1 MRDTFIFYRSFK
13 DSMSDLPD
21 KDKLLMYE
29 AIADYSLD
37 LKEPALSGFPKAL
50 FSLIRPILDANIQ
63 RWKNG
68 RKGGAPIG
76 NINARKTTEKQ
87 PRDNRNSTEKQPN
100 KDKDVNKD
108 KEYNIKNKDVNVE
121 DKSSMNTDKS
131 TRFVPP
137 TLSEVQD
144 YIQKNSYSVDAST
157 FIDFYTSKGWMVGS
171 NKMKDWKAAVRT
183 WQRKQK
189 SSGNSSDIGV
199 VLKDN
204 SIDKYKDKGW

>member
-68 RKGGAPIG
+68 RKGSAPIG

-121 DKSSMNTDKS
+121 DKSSMK
-131 TRFVPP
+131 
-137 TLSEVQD
+137 D

>member
-68 RKGGAPIG
+68 RKGSAPIG

>member
-13 DSMSDLPD
+13 ESMSDLSD
-21 KDKLLMYE
+21 KDKLIMYE
-29 AIADYSLD
+29 AISDYSLD
-37 LKEPALSGFPKAL
+37 LKEPKLTGFPKAL
-50 FSLIRPILDANIQ
+50 FSLIRPILDTNIQ

-76 NINARKTTEKQ
+76 NLNAKKQ
-87 PRDNRNSTEKQPN
+87 PKNNQKTTEKQPN

-108 KEYNIKNKDVNVE
+108 KEYNIKNVNIE
-121 DKSSMNTDKS
+121 DKSSNNGADKS

-137 TLSEVQD
+137 TLTEVQD

>member
-13 DSMSDLPD
+13 ESMSDLSD
-21 KDKLLMYE
+21 KDKLIMYE
-29 AIADYSLD
+29 AISDYSLD
-37 LKEPALSGFPKAL
+37 LKEPKLTGFPKAL

-76 NINARKTTEKQ
+76 NLNAKKQ
-87 PRDNRNSTEKQPN
+87 PKNNQKTTEKQPN

-108 KEYNIKNKDVNVE
+108 KEYNIKNVNIE
-121 DKSSMNTDKS
+121 DKSSNNGADKS

-144 YIQKNSYSVDAST
+144 YIQKNNYSVDAST

>member
-13 DSMSDLPD
+13 ESMSDLSD
-21 KDKLLMYE
+21 KDKLIMYE
-29 AIADYSLD
+29 AISDYSLD
-37 LKEPALSGFPKAL
+37 LKEPKLTGFPKAL

-76 NINARKTTEKQ
+76 NLNAKKQPKNNQKTTEKQ
-87 PRDNRNSTEKQPN
+87 P
-100 KDKDVNKD
+100 NKD
-108 KEYNIKNKDVNVE
+108 KEYNIKNVNIE
-121 DKSSMNTDKS
+121 DKSSNNGADKS

-137 TLSEVQD
+137 TLTEVQD

>member
-13 DSMSDLPD
+13 ESMSDLSD
-21 KDKLLMYE
+21 KDKLIMYE
-29 AIADYSLD
+29 AISDYSLD
-37 LKEPALSGFPKAL
+37 LKEPKLTGFPKAL

-76 NINARKTTEKQ
+76 NLNAKKQ
-87 PRDNRNSTEKQPN
+87 PRNDRKTTEKQPN

-108 KEYNIKNKDVNVE
+108 KEYNIKNVNIE
-121 DKSSMNTDKS
+121 DKSSNNGADKS

-137 TLSEVQD
+137 TLTEVQD

-189 SSGNSSDIGV
+189 STGNTSDIGV
-199 VLKDN
+199 ILKDN
-204 SIDKYKDKGW
+204 STEKYKDKGW

>member
-13 DSMSDLPD
+13 ESMSDLSD
-21 KDKLLMYE
+21 KDKLIMYE
-29 AIADYSLD
+29 AISDYSLD
-37 LKEPALSGFPKAL
+37 LKEPKLTGFPKAL

-76 NINARKTTEKQ
+76 NLNAKKQ
-87 PRDNRNSTEKQPN
+87 PKNNQKTTEKQPN

-108 KEYNIKNKDVNVE
+108 KEYNIKNVNIE
-121 DKSSMNTDKS
+121 DKSSNNGADKS

-137 TLSEVQD
+137 TLTEVQE

-183 WQRKQK
+183 WEYNQI
-189 SSGNSSDIGV
+189 NSSIQNNKNEGEYNGYNFV
-199 VLKDN
+199 
-204 SIDKYKDKGW
+204 S

>member
-13 DSMSDLPD
+13 ESMSDLSD
-21 KDKLLMYE
+21 KDKLIMYE
-29 AIADYSLD
+29 AISDYSLD
-37 LKEPALSGFPKAL
+37 LKEPKLTGFPKAL

-68 RKGGAPIG
+68 RKGGAPVG
-76 NINARKTTEKQ
+76 NLNAKKQ
-87 PRDNRNSTEKQPN
+87 PKNNQKTTEKQPN

-108 KEYNIKNKDVNVE
+108 KEYNIKNVNIE
-121 DKSSMNTDKS
+121 DKSSNNGADKS

-137 TLSEVQD
+137 TLTEVQD

-189 SSGNSSDIGV
+189 STGNTSDIGV
-199 VLKDN
+199 ILKDN
-204 SIDKYKDKGW
+204 STEKYKDKGW

>member
-13 DSMSDLPD
+13 ESMSDLSD
-21 KDKLLMYE
+21 KDKLIMYE
-29 AIADYSLD
+29 AISDYSLD
-37 LKEPALSGFPKAL
+37 LKEPKLTGFPKAL

-76 NINARKTTEKQ
+76 NLNAKKRPRNNQKTTEKQ
-87 PRDNRNSTEKQPN
+87 SN
-100 KDKDVNKD
+100 KDVNKD
-108 KEYNIKNKDVNVE
+108 KEYNIKNVNIE
-121 DKSSMNTDKS
+121 DKSSNNGADKS

-144 YIQKNSYSVDAST
+144 YIQKNNYSVDAST

-189 SSGNSSDIGV
+189 STGNTSDIGI

>member
-13 DSMSDLPD
+13 ESMSDLSD
-21 KDKLLMYE
+21 KDKLIMYE
-29 AIADYSLD
+29 AISDYSLD
-37 LKEPALSGFPKAL
+37 LKEPKLTGFPKAL

-76 NINARKTTEKQ
+76 NLNAKKQ
-87 PRDNRNSTEKQPN
+87 PKNNQKTTEKQPN

-108 KEYNIKNKDVNVE
+108 KEYNIKNVNIE
-121 DKSSMNTDKS
+121 DKSSNNGADKS

-137 TLSEVQD
+137 TLTEVQD

>member
-13 DSMSDLPD
+13 ESMSDLSD
-21 KDKLLMYE
+21 KDKLIMYE
-29 AIADYSLD
+29 AISDYSLD
-37 LKEPALSGFPKAL
+37 LKEPKLTGFPKAL

-76 NINARKTTEKQ
+76 NLNAKKRPRNNQKTTEKQ
-87 PRDNRNSTEKQPN
+87 SN
-100 KDKDVNKD
+100 KDVNKD
-108 KEYNIKNKDVNVE
+108 KEYNIKNVNIE
-121 DKSSMNTDKS
+121 DKSSNNGADKS

-144 YIQKNSYSVDAST
+144 YIQKNNYSVDAST

-183 WQRKQK
+183 WQRKYRNT
-189 SSGNSSDIGV
+189 GNTSDIGV
-199 VLKDN
+199 VLKDT
-204 SIDKYKDKGW
+204 SPDKYKKGW